1 MPYEPQPAMS
11 RGAKPRDGHPWACV
25 AWRASPRRGFTLV
38 LCDGWELGLVG
49 TWFSG
54 RLPFDKEVTM
64 KKKYIVELTED
75 ERSALQ
81 EIVKKLKGTSQK
93 VKRANILLK
102 ADTGGPG
109 WTDARI
115 AEALDCRTKT
125 VENVRQRFVELG
137 LDEALNGKQRE
148 TPPTEKLL
156 DGEQEAKII
165 ALRLGTPPAGYG
177 KWTLRLLA
185 RKVVELEIVD
195 SVSYQTV
202 RRTLKKMAWAPS
214 ARSNI
219 G

>member
-1 MPYEPQPAMS
+1 
-11 RGAKPRDGHPWACV
+11 
-25 AWRASPRRGFTLV
+25 
-38 LCDGWELGLVG
+38 
-49 TWFSG
+49 
-54 RLPFDKEVTM
+54 M
-64 KKKYIVELTED
+64 KKKYIVDLTED
-75 ERSALQ
+75 ERSTLV

-102 ADTGGPG
+102 ADVGGAG

-115 AEALDCRTKT
+115 AESFDCRTKT
-125 VENVRQRFVELG
+125 VENVRQRFVEQG
-137 LDEALNGKQRE
+137 FDVALSGKKRE
-148 TPPTEKLL
+148 KPPTEKLL

-165 ALRLGTPPAGYG
+165 AMRLGKPPAGYG

-202 RRTLKKMAWAPS
+202 RRTLKKMAWVPNGQS
-214 ARSNI
+214 SI